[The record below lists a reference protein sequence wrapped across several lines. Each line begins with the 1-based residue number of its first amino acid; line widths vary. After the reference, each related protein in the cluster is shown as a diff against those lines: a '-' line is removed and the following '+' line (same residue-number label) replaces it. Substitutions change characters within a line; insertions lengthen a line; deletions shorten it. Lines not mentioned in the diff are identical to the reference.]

1 MNIWWI
7 LIGGGLITYG
17 IRLSF
22 ILLLEKISVPDW
34 FKRALRFVPPAVLS
48 AIILPGLFAPNG
60 SIELSL
66 HNTQLLAG
74 GVAILVAWKTK
85 NVILTILVGAVVLVL
100 LQWLIKPA

>member
-7 LIGGGLITYG
+7 LIAGGLITYG

-34 FKRALRFVPPAVLS
+34 FKKALRFVPPAVLS

-60 SIELSL
+60 SIDLTL

-74 GVAILVAWKTK
+74 AVSILVAWKTK
-85 NVILTILVGAVVLVL
+85 NVILTILVGAVVLIL
-100 LQWLIKPA
+100 FQWLIKPA